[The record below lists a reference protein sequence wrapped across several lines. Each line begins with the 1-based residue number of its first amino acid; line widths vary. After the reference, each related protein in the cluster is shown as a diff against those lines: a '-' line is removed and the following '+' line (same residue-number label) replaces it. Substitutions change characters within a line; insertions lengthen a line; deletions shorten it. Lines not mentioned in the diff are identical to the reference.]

1 MSLGEF
7 VAFVG
12 GDKYLRPNSVRSA
25 RIFLAPWSGGAGRER
40 GGGGLASE
48 VKMVLFRNKAV
59 MQQFQW

>member
-40 GGGGLASE
+40 GGGSC
-48 VKMVLFRNKAV
+48 
-59 MQQFQW
+59 